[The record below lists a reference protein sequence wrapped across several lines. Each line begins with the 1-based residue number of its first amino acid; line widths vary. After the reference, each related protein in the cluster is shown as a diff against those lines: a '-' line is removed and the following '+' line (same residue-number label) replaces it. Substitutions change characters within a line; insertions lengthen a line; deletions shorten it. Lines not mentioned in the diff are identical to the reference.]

1 MNLDMR
7 IADGSQFTVPGQ
19 CHANS
24 NWFGTKI
31 EEFPE
36 HYLIEVP
43 SIFEDVRLIRRENAQ
58 PVTRIQLYAQAPLIN
73 TNLEITLKRAMEE
86 TLDRQRFNPNDGI
99 TAYRDILVETMILY
113 QIGEQTTKSKQGRR
127 ALNRHVLPILQQ
139 RITAVRSRLQEVI
152 VQECAGLPVTSYMQN
167 VIILFAQE
175 IENTT
180 DPFAS
185 WSKLDTTTYLA
196 RAIIYENNRRS
207 GTRSDSNI
215 DKIRDYCRGL
225 EGLTRKAR
233 EKTLETFRTPEAS
246 IPEPDAPASGK

>member
-1 MNLDMR
+1 
-7 IADGSQFTVPGQ
+7 
-19 CHANS
+19 
-24 NWFGTKI
+24 
-31 EEFPE
+31 
-36 HYLIEVP
+36 
-43 SIFEDVRLIRRENAQ
+43 
-58 PVTRIQLYAQAPLIN
+58 
-73 TNLEITLKRAMEE
+73 MEE